1 MAGPRIDPV
10 GNYNFAVRLLDS
22 AEAAAAPGL
31 AVQPDAGFSECRGLE
46 GTLDVHDQPEGGLN
60 DRVRRFPTRMTWSN
74 LTLQRGV
81 GLSRDFWQWFTSYS
95 EGAGSRRDGLVMLLN
110 DERQP
115 VAVWRFKRGLPVRW
129 TGPMLSGTG
138 NEVAIETLEIAH
150 EGLEA
155 QPGPGLGGPA

>member
-22 AEAAAAPGL
+22 AEAATAPGL
-31 AVQPDAGFSECRGLE
+31 NVQADAGFSECRGLE
-46 GTLDVHDQPEGGLN
+46 GKLELHDQPEGGLN
-60 DRVRRFPTRMTWSN
+60 DRVRRFPTRMTWGN

-81 GLSRDFWQWFTSYS
+81 GLSRDFWQWFTSYA

-129 TGPMLSGTG
+129 TGPTLSGTG

-155 QPGPGLGGPA
+155 QPSLGLGGPA